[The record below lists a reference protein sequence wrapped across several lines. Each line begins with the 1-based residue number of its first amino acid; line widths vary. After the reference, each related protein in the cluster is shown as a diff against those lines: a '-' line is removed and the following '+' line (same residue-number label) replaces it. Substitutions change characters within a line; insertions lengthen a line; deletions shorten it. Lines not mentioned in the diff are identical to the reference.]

1 MINLLDPWTADAFDY
16 DKIVKKFGIKNF
28 QEELLKIKNPNR
40 LMRRG
45 VILGHRDFN
54 KITNLINKNEPFAV
68 VTGMM
73 PSGQM
78 HIGHKMVVDQ
88 LIWYQENG
96 GRLSLP
102 IADLE
107 AYAARGI
114 SFEKGKE
121 LAINEYLTNY
131 IALGLNIDHD
141 VNIYLQS
148 QNQIL
153 QDLSFRASMKT
164 NFSEMKAIYGFTPS
178 TNLAHLTAP
187 ISQVADILMP
197 QVEEYGGP
205 INTVVP
211 VGIDQ
216 DPHLRL
222 TRDITNKLQEELGFL
237 TPSSTYHRFITGLT
251 GGKMS
256 SSKPKTA
263 IYLNEETKNAVKK
276 LKSAKT
282 GGMES
287 LQEQKELGGKPDE
300 CVIFE
305 TLVYHLMDD
314 DEKLKEIKEE
324 CLNGTLLCGDCK
336 NRTCQLLEEFLDDLH
351 EKQIESREIAQ
362 TIFD

>member
-28 QEELLKIKNPNR
+28 QEELVKIKNPNR

-187 ISQVADILMP
+187 ISQVADILIP
-197 QVEEYGGP
+197 QVEEY
-205 INTVVP
+205 VVP
-211 VGIDQ
+211 EEAYSKKDAEPELMVEEVVAEPVVTPRKSHRWTFKEEKDLVGYYQAGMTIDQ
-216 DPHLRL
+216 LA
-222 TRDITNKLQEELGFL
+222 KLF
-237 TPSSTYHRFITGLT
+237 
-251 GGKMS
+251 GKD
-256 SSKPKTA
+256 
-263 IYLNEETKNAVKK
+263 EDAVR
-276 LKSAKT
+276 
-282 GGMES
+282 
-287 LQEQKELGGKPDE
+287 
-300 CVIFE
+300 
-305 TLVYHLMDD
+305 
-314 DEKLKEIKEE
+314 EKLAQK
-324 CLNGTLLCGDCK
+324 G
-336 NRTCQLLEEFLDDLH
+336 
-351 EKQIESREIAQ
+351 IAV
-362 TIFD
+362 